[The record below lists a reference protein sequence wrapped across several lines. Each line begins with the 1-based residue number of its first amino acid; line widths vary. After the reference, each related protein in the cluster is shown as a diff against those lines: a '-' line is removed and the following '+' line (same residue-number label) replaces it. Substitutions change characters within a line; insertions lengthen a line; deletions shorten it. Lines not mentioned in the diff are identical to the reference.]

1 MSRRRIKATAIC
13 SSANYVASRGAHRE
27 HINMLKRNHEEN
39 REFLQKALEIEIDIE
54 VKVEV
59 KITFTQAKVF
69 GKWIDINPEDIDR
82 YKGFKLR

>member
-1 MSRRRIKATAIC
+1 MKRRRINATAIC

-39 REFLQKALEIEIDIE
+39 KEILQKALEIDIE
-54 VKVEV
+54 VRVEV
-59 KITFTQAKVF
+59 KVTFTQARVF

>member
-1 MSRRRIKATAIC
+1 MSRRRINATAIC

-39 REFLQKALEIEIDIE
+39 KDILQKALEIDIE
-54 VKVEV
+54 VRVEV
-59 KITFTQAKVF
+59 KVTFTQARVF

>member
-1 MSRRRIKATAIC
+1 MARKRINRAAIC
-13 SSANYVASRGAHRE
+13 SSANYDASKKAHRE

-39 REFLQKALEIEIDIE
+39 KDILQKALEIDIE
-54 VKVEV
+54 VRVEV
-59 KITFTQAKVF
+59 KVTFTQARVF

>member
-1 MSRRRIKATAIC
+1 MKRRRINATAIC

-39 REFLQKALEIEIDIE
+39 KDILQKALEIDIE
-54 VKVEV
+54 VRVEV
-59 KITFTQAKVF
+59 KVTFTQARVF